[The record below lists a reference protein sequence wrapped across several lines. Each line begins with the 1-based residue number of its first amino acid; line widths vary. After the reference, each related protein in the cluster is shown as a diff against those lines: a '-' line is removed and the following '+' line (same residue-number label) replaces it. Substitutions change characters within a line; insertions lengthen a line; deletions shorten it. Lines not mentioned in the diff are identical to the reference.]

1 MIDENLVQSAIKIRR
16 EYLSLSSNMHFY
28 RKKASDVVT
37 RLEEFQNELTK
48 IQNNLKNRTDITS
61 EDALKQISKVLDDT
75 ELEGKKLEESLKP
88 LNEKIEKL
96 GQQEAELWRNIKL
109 KHSDTPENDII
120 EYVRQRLIKENL
132 S

>member
-16 EYLSLSSNMHFY
+16 EYLGLNNSMNFY

-37 RLEEFQNELTK
+37 KLEELQNELTT

-61 EDALKQISKVLDDT
+61 EEVLKQITKVLDGT

-96 GQQEAELWRNIKL
+96 GQEEAELWRNIKL